1 MQFLASIFNS
11 FSKLSVCG
19 KIKKSAFTLAE
30 VLITLGIVGI
40 VAEMTIPDL
49 VQSFQEKV
57 LVTQYK
63 KAYSVLN
70 QVYSQILANEGS
82 PTGWPVASEDDI
94 ARVFIPY
101 LQVAQT
107 CLNNGTN
114 CYVNMGYKNAHI
126 DLRKKA
132 VNVIMDQIKLKDG
145 MILSFEQQVTIT
157 GPLDCKMWDTTCFFM
172 QVDVN
177 GTQSPNR
184 YGVDTFTFEANDKII
199 FPRGSFN
206 SVNFDDV
213 GQLCNPAADTGSP
226 GWWNGTDC
234 GSWVS
239 RTGNMD
245 YLKCIDG
252 GQTSYCH
259 MYQ

>member
-1 MQFLASIFNS
+1 MHYFISLFNS
-11 FSKLSVCG
+11 FSKFKLHED
-19 KIKKSAFTLAE
+19 IRKSAFTLAE

-40 VAEMTIPDL
+40 VAEMTIPTL

-70 QVYSQILANEGS
+70 QVYSQILLNEGS
-82 PTGWPVASEDDI
+82 PVGWNAKSEDDI
-94 ARVFIPY
+94 AKVFIPY

-107 CLNNGTN
+107 CVGLVS
-114 CYVNMGYKNAHI
+114 CDVKMGYTKLPT
-126 DLRKKA
+126 DLRKNV
-132 VNVIMDQIKLKDG
+132 VNSVMDQIKLKDG
-145 MILSFEQQVTIT
+145 MILSFEQQTDISA
-157 GPLDCKMWDTTCFFM
+157 GLDCKMWDTTCFFM

-177 GTQSPNR
+177 GIKPPNR

-206 SVNFDDV
+206 SVDFDDV

-234 GSWVS
+234 GSWVL
-239 RTGNMD
+239 RNGNMD